1 MKKKTYEKPEILVM
15 QADMD
20 QQILAGSIA
29 GVTTTGL
36 DNDLGYDNDG
46 GDQGSAW
53 ARKNDVAWDD
63 EEGEW

>member
-1 MKKKTYEKPEILVM
+1 MIKRTYEKHEMQVM
-15 QADMD
+15 EADMD

-36 DNDLGYDNDG
+36 DDDLGYDNDG

-53 ARKNDVAWDD
+53 VRKNDVFWDD
-63 EEGEW
+63 YEGEW